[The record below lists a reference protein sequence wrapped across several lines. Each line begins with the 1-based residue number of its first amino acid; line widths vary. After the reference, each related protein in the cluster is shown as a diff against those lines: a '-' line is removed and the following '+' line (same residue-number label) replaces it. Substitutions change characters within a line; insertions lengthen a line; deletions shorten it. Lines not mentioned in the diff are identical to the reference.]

1 MSHSFVDSPTSKVV
15 QVKVVNI
22 VKGQRKTQFGM
33 FCWSD
38 REDGGGSMAIMLGS
52 KTCCPTHQLWP
63 GNYWE
68 KPSHREEEMG
78 CLEQSYWGNV
88 SRPKA
93 DSTINQGR
101 LMCRDANHIDS
112 GIVVML
118 KEHGGQRLIA
128 QLPKGAWCAEM
139 RTT

>member
-1 MSHSFVDSPTSKVV
+1 VDSPTSKVV

-22 VKGQRKTQFGM
+22 VKGPRKTQFAM
-33 FCWSD
+33 FCWSG
-38 REDGGGSMAIMLGS
+38 REHGGGSRAICFEMRVQDLLSYTSTMARKL
-52 KTCCPTHQLWP
+52 L
-63 GNYWE
+63 
-68 KPSHREEEMG
+68 REAKAKLYIGKKKWVVWNKAIEV
-78 CLEQSYWGNV
+78 NV

-112 GIVVML
+112 GIVGML

-128 QLPKGAWCAEM
+128 QLTKGA
-139 RTT
+139 

>member
-1 MSHSFVDSPTSKVV
+1 MDSSTSKVV

-22 VKGQRKTQFGM
+22 VKGPSKTQFAM
-33 FCWSD
+33 FCWSG
-38 REDGGGSMAIMLGS
+38 REDGGGSKAI
-52 KTCCPTHQLWP
+52 
-63 GNYWE
+63 
-68 KPSHREEEMG
+68 
-78 CLEQSYWGNV
+78 CLEMRVQDLLSYTPTMARKLLREAKTKLHIGKKKRVVWNKAIEVNV

-112 GIVVML
+112 GFVGML

-128 QLPKGAWCAEM
+128 QLPKGA
-139 RTT
+139 